1 MLEGFSWQQFLLAA
15 LLLTLLWY
23 AVVLLVFYRSFI
35 VGLLSGAGGA
45 AEMGASGQSVGRF
58 RNGGRAVEEGPEV
71 AVAGADSLMGV
82 AKLPEGMSL
91 VEAAE
96 LRFVGQGQD
105 RDSQL
110 GLIPDLLAELKRLF
124 VGLAE
129 GDGGKPDFFRLLELL
144 KADFPKM
151 GGHPQIGAVNG
162 FIIDHAPF
170 HLTAEEIENLWY

>member
-35 VGLLSGAGGA
+35 VGVLGGSGA
-45 AEMGASGQSVGRF
+45 AEMGASGQLVSRF
-58 RNGGRAVEEGPEV
+58 RNGGRAVEEGPV
-71 AVAGADSLMGV
+71 GAVAGVDSLMGV

-110 GLIPDLLAELKRLF
+110 GLIPDLLVELKRLF

-129 GDGGKPDFFRLLELL
+129 GDGGKPEFFRLLELL

-151 GGHPQIGAVNG
+151 GSHPQIGAVNG